1 MRKSK
6 FVFILAISVV
16 FLFAM
21 ANISLAAG
29 GKCPICGMNL
39 EGNENTAYEITFTD
53 GKTLTYCCAHCGLWD
68 HAAMKDKVKSA
79 RTRDFISGEWI
90 DPAKATFVFNSSAVP
105 ACAPSWIAFGNKAE
119 AQKFQKGFG
128 GNILSFDEAI
138 KERPKHPKGMEKMK
152 DMKHSGK

>member
-1 MRKSK
+1 MKHLK
-6 FVFILAISVV
+6 PFLILAVSIL

-21 ANISLAAG
+21 AGTSLAAG

-53 GKTLTYCCAHCGLWD
+53 GKTVTYCCAHCGLWD

-90 DPAKATFVFNSSAVP
+90 DPSKAVFLFNSSAVP

-119 AQKFQKGFG
+119 AEKFRKGFG
-128 GNILSFDEAI
+128 GKILSFDEAI
-138 KERPKHPKGMEKMK
+138 KERPKHPKDMEMKKMK
-152 DMKHSGK
+152 K